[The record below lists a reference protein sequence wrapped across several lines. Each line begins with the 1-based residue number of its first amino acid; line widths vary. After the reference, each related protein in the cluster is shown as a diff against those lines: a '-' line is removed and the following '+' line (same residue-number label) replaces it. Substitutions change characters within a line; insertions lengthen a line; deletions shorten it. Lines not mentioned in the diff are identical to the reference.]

1 MSNHVT
7 QPAKAMSDKQR
18 KFIIKLTTLISGG
31 MLIDGFILGAIGIVM
46 PAITND
52 LELSLA
58 WQGLIGA
65 SALIGIF
72 LGGPL
77 GGYLADKIGRK
88 PMFTIDLT
96 IFLVGS
102 ILQFFVTEAWQL
114 FAVRLLM
121 GVAIGADYAIGWPLL
136 AEFAPARLRGK
147 LLCVQEVGWYVGYL
161 ASYAIGWALTI
172 SDTANWNVIL
182 GLSTIPT
189 VIVLLA
195 RLGTPESPRWL
206 MSKGR
211 TEEALALAD
220 EYMSPDERADL
231 GKKYEGK
238 KLGFASLFSPDY
250 AKATIFVSVFWICLV
265 TPYFAIGTFV
275 PTVLEHLG
283 LEDGLTGGL
292 AINAIAVG
300 GTLIAV
306 ALIEKVGRRKL
317 AIPPFAIATV
327 ALFIVALFWNVSP
340 VVTVVCF
347 LTFSLANAVSTT
359 LTGVYPGEVFPTE
372 IRGVGVG
379 FATAASRVGA
389 AAGTFLLPI
398 SMETYGVT
406 TTVLIAG
413 GVSLF
418 GLIVTY
424 FLAPETKGKLLSETS
439 APCAKRPPVKAGQLQ
454 PKNL

>member
-1 MSNHVT
+1 MSKHVT
-7 QPAKAMSDKQR
+7 QPEKAMSDKQR

-88 PMFTIDLT
+88 PMFTIDLA
-96 IFLVGS
+96 IFLIGS
-102 ILQFFVTEAWQL
+102 VLQFFVTEAWQL

-147 LLCVQEVGWYVGYL
+147 LLCIQEVGWYVGYL

-189 VIVLLA
+189 VVVLLA

-211 TEEALALAD
+211 TKEALALAE
-220 EYMSPDERADL
+220 EYMSPGERADL
-231 GKKYEGK
+231 GTKYEGK
-238 KLGFASLFSPDY
+238 KLGFASLFSPEY

-283 LEDGLTGGL
+283 LKDGLTGGL

-327 ALFIVALFWNVSP
+327 ALFIVAFFWNVSP

-398 SMETYGVT
+398 SMEAYGIK

-439 APCAKRPPVKAGQLQ
+439 APRTKRQPVDARQLR
-454 PKNL
+454 PERS